1 MDIQVGDM
9 HAIGPGVLVED
20 DKVIAGSKAGGRQER
35 TEMYRPRS
43 FHLMAHVLRVLDEPV
58 LASPRGL
65 AASELAPDRKG
76 NPLGECRTDQ
86 RRPSYRQSVA
96 TAE

>member
-1 MDIQVGDM
+1 
-9 HAIGPGVLVED
+9 
-20 DKVIAGSKAGGRQER
+20 
-35 TEMYRPRS
+35 
-43 FHLMAHVLRVLDEPV
+43 MAHVLRVLDEPV

-65 AASELAPDRKG
+65 AAPDRKG